1 MLRAKLIEEN
11 LSFSGWSIR
20 AYDQI
25 ESTNLIIKDALRKGC
40 AEGIVA
46 TALIQG
52 GGYGRQGR
60 LWASPL
66 GGLYFSFALCPFG
79 RKTPDQ
85 KINTSTISLVV
96 ALSLRHAFQ
105 ELGVYETQIKWPND
119 VLINGAKACGI
130 SLEGVT
136 GGICVGV
143 GVNVF
148 PVHDQWCLS
157 SAYRTAYVG
166 PLLTRLAQQPEQE
179 GMIESSTNVLSVFQE
194 ETLERIIV
202 AFLNIFKPLYD
213 RWLEEGFSLF
223 CDEYNACLFNV
234 GDAITLETIDSHTL
248 LEGVVVGVDKE
259 GRLLLEQSDGRIIP
273 ASSGEVHTLHKEKQE

>member
-85 KINTSTISLVV
+85 KINISTISLVV

-130 SLEGVT
+130 LGA
-136 GGICVGV
+136 GGSGHRHA
-143 GVNVF
+143 GGAGS
-148 PVHDQWCLS
+148 PGSGGD
-157 SAYRTAYVG
+157 TAAAG
-166 PLLTRLAQQPEQE
+166 L
-179 GMIESSTNVLSVFQE
+179 
-194 ETLERIIV
+194 
-202 AFLNIFKPLYD
+202 
-213 RWLEEGFSLF
+213 
-223 CDEYNACLFNV
+223 
-234 GDAITLETIDSHTL
+234 
-248 LEGVVVGVDKE
+248 
-259 GRLLLEQSDGRIIP
+259 
-273 ASSGEVHTLHKEKQE
+273 